1 MSNQVKQLTLSAFF
15 LALGLVL
22 PFAFHS
28 FGPQAGTVFL
38 PMHIPVLLCGFVC
51 GPAYGA
57 LVGMLTPLLSSA
69 LTGMPPLMPTG
80 IAMCVEL
87 STYGFLSGWMTKKLP
102 LYPFFNYHDAGR
114 KGSQRTCQ
122 PGAAEH
128 GTQGIYHA
136 DIFNCRLCYCDT
148 RHCAAAGDDTASCE
162 CREKAGG
169 QKSRGLMQ
177 SNRQFCCV
185 CFHICRR
192 EECMRLGNRCAVFL
206 FY

>member
-57 LVGMLTPLLSSA
+57 LVGMLTPLLSSE
-69 LTGMPPLMPTG
+69 LTGHVFGAVDVWLFERMDD
-80 IAMCVEL
+80 
-87 STYGFLSGWMTKKLP
+87 KKAAAVS
-102 LYPFFNYHDAGR
+102 FFNYHDAGR

-177 SNRQFCCV
+177 PNRQFCCV

-192 EECMRLGNRCAVFL
+192 EECMRLRNRCAVFL

>member
-80 IAMCVEL
+80 IAMCLEL

-102 LYPFFNYHDAGR
+102 LYPSLIITMLAGR
-114 KGSQRTCQ
+114 AVSGLANLVLLSMAHKAYTVQIFLTATFVTAI
-122 PGAAEH
+122 PGIVLQLGMIPLHVSVVKKLEGRKAE
-128 GTQGIYHA
+128 
-136 DIFNCRLCYCDT
+136 
-148 RHCAAAGDDTASCE
+148 E
-162 CREKAGG
+162 
-169 QKSRGLMQ
+169 
-177 SNRQFCCV
+177 
-185 CFHICRR
+185 
-192 EECMRLGNRCAVFL
+192 
-206 FY
+206 

>member
-80 IAMCVEL
+80 IAMCFEL

-102 LYPFFNYHDAGR
+102 LYPSLIITMLAGR
-114 KGSQRTCQ
+114 AVSGLANLVLLSMAHKAYTMQIFLTAAFVTAI
-122 PGAAEH
+122 PGIVLQLVMIPLLVSVVKKLEVRKAE
-128 GTQGIYHA
+128 
-136 DIFNCRLCYCDT
+136 D
-148 RHCAAAGDDTASCE
+148 
-162 CREKAGG
+162 
-169 QKSRGLMQ
+169 
-177 SNRQFCCV
+177 
-185 CFHICRR
+185 
-192 EECMRLGNRCAVFL
+192 
-206 FY
+206 

>member
-38 PMHIPVLLCGFVC
+38 PMHIPGFVC

-102 LYPFFNYHDAGR
+102 LYPSLIITMLAGR
-114 KGSQRTCQ
+114 AVSGLANLVLLSMAHKAYTMQIFLTAAFVTAI
-122 PGAAEH
+122 PGIVLQLVMIPLLVSVVKKLEVRKAE
-128 GTQGIYHA
+128 
-136 DIFNCRLCYCDT
+136 D
-148 RHCAAAGDDTASCE
+148 
-162 CREKAGG
+162 
-169 QKSRGLMQ
+169 
-177 SNRQFCCV
+177 
-185 CFHICRR
+185 
-192 EECMRLGNRCAVFL
+192 
-206 FY
+206 

>member
-80 IAMCVEL
+80 IAMCLEL

-102 LYPFFNYHDAGR
+102 LYPSLIITMLAGR
-114 KGSQRTCQ
+114 AVSGLANLVLLSMAHKAYTMQIFLTAAFVTAI
-122 PGAAEH
+122 PGIVLQLVMIPLLVSLVKKIEDRIAE
-128 GTQGIYHA
+128 
-136 DIFNCRLCYCDT
+136 
-148 RHCAAAGDDTASCE
+148 E
-162 CREKAGG
+162 
-169 QKSRGLMQ
+169 
-177 SNRQFCCV
+177 
-185 CFHICRR
+185 
-192 EECMRLGNRCAVFL
+192 
-206 FY
+206 

>member
-38 PMHIPVLLCGFVC
+38 PMHIPVLLC

-102 LYPFFNYHDAGR
+102 LYPSLIITMLAGR
-114 KGSQRTCQ
+114 AVSGLANLVLLSMAHKAYTMQIFLTAAFVTAI
-122 PGAAEH
+122 PGIVLQLVMIPLLVSVVKKLEVRKAE
-128 GTQGIYHA
+128 
-136 DIFNCRLCYCDT
+136 D
-148 RHCAAAGDDTASCE
+148 
-162 CREKAGG
+162 
-169 QKSRGLMQ
+169 
-177 SNRQFCCV
+177 
-185 CFHICRR
+185 
-192 EECMRLGNRCAVFL
+192 
-206 FY
+206 

>member
-51 GPAYGA
+51 
-57 LVGMLTPLLSSA
+57 MLTPLLSSA

-80 IAMCVEL
+80 IAMCLEL

-102 LYPFFNYHDAGR
+102 LYPSLIITMLAGR
-114 KGSQRTCQ
+114 AVSGLANLVLLSMAHKAYTMQIFLTAAFVTAI
-122 PGAAEH
+122 PGIVLQLVMIPLLVSVVKKLEVRIAE
-128 GTQGIYHA
+128 
-136 DIFNCRLCYCDT
+136 D
-148 RHCAAAGDDTASCE
+148 
-162 CREKAGG
+162 
-169 QKSRGLMQ
+169 
-177 SNRQFCCV
+177 
-185 CFHICRR
+185 
-192 EECMRLGNRCAVFL
+192 
-206 FY
+206 

>member
-80 IAMCVEL
+80 IAMCLEL

-102 LYPFFNYHDAGR
+102 LYTSLIITMLAGR
-114 KGSQRTCQ
+114 AVSGLANLVLLSMAHKAYTMQIFLTAAFVTAI
-122 PGAAEH
+122 PGIVLQLVMIPLLVSVVKKLEVRIAE
-128 GTQGIYHA
+128 
-136 DIFNCRLCYCDT
+136 D
-148 RHCAAAGDDTASCE
+148 
-162 CREKAGG
+162 
-169 QKSRGLMQ
+169 
-177 SNRQFCCV
+177 
-185 CFHICRR
+185 
-192 EECMRLGNRCAVFL
+192 
-206 FY
+206 

>member
-80 IAMCVEL
+80 IAMCLEL

-102 LYPFFNYHDAGR
+102 LYPSLIITMLAGR
-114 KGSQRTCQ
+114 AVSGLANLVLLSMAHKAYTMQIFLTAAFVTAI
-122 PGAAEH
+122 PGIVLQLVMIPLLVSVVKKLEGRKAE
-128 GTQGIYHA
+128 
-136 DIFNCRLCYCDT
+136 D
-148 RHCAAAGDDTASCE
+148 
-162 CREKAGG
+162 
-169 QKSRGLMQ
+169 
-177 SNRQFCCV
+177 
-185 CFHICRR
+185 
-192 EECMRLGNRCAVFL
+192 
-206 FY
+206 

>member
-80 IAMCVEL
+80 IAMCLEL
-87 STYGFLSGWMTKKLP
+87 STYPSLIITMLAGRAVSGLANLVLLSMAHKAYTVQIFLTATFVTAIPGIVLQLVMIPLLVSVVKKLEV
-102 LYPFFNYHDAGR
+102 R
-114 KGSQRTCQ
+114 K
-122 PGAAEH
+122 AE
-128 GTQGIYHA
+128 
-136 DIFNCRLCYCDT
+136 D
-148 RHCAAAGDDTASCE
+148 
-162 CREKAGG
+162 
-169 QKSRGLMQ
+169 
-177 SNRQFCCV
+177 
-185 CFHICRR
+185 
-192 EECMRLGNRCAVFL
+192 
-206 FY
+206 

>member
-80 IAMCVEL
+80 IAMCLEL
-87 STYGFLSGWMTKKLP
+87 STYGFLTAAFVTAIPGIVLQLVMIPLLVSVVKKLEV
-102 LYPFFNYHDAGR
+102 R
-114 KGSQRTCQ
+114 I
-122 PGAAEH
+122 AE
-128 GTQGIYHA
+128 
-136 DIFNCRLCYCDT
+136 D
-148 RHCAAAGDDTASCE
+148 
-162 CREKAGG
+162 
-169 QKSRGLMQ
+169 
-177 SNRQFCCV
+177 
-185 CFHICRR
+185 
-192 EECMRLGNRCAVFL
+192 
-206 FY
+206 

>member
-69 LTGMPPLMPTG
+69 LTG
-80 IAMCVEL
+80 IAMCLEL

-102 LYPFFNYHDAGR
+102 LYPSLIITMLAGR
-114 KGSQRTCQ
+114 AVSGLANLVLLSMAHKAYTVQIFLTATFVTAI
-122 PGAAEH
+122 PGIVLQLVMIPLLVSVVKKLEVRKAE
-128 GTQGIYHA
+128 
-136 DIFNCRLCYCDT
+136 D
-148 RHCAAAGDDTASCE
+148 
-162 CREKAGG
+162 
-169 QKSRGLMQ
+169 
-177 SNRQFCCV
+177 
-185 CFHICRR
+185 
-192 EECMRLGNRCAVFL
+192 
-206 FY
+206 

>member
-102 LYPFFNYHDAGR
+102 LYPALIITMLAGR
-114 KGSQRTCQ
+114 AVSGLANLVLLSMAHKAYTMQIFLTAAFVTAI
-122 PGAAEH
+122 PGIVLQLVMIPLLVSVVKKLEVRKAE
-128 GTQGIYHA
+128 
-136 DIFNCRLCYCDT
+136 D
-148 RHCAAAGDDTASCE
+148 
-162 CREKAGG
+162 
-169 QKSRGLMQ
+169 
-177 SNRQFCCV
+177 
-185 CFHICRR
+185 
-192 EECMRLGNRCAVFL
+192 
-206 FY
+206 

>member
-80 IAMCVEL
+80 IAMCLEL

-102 LYPFFNYHDAGR
+102 GR
-114 KGSQRTCQ
+114 AVSGLANLVLLSMAHKAYTVQIFLTAAFVTAI
-122 PGAAEH
+122 PGIVLQLVMIPLLVSVVKKLEVRKAE
-128 GTQGIYHA
+128 
-136 DIFNCRLCYCDT
+136 D
-148 RHCAAAGDDTASCE
+148 
-162 CREKAGG
+162 
-169 QKSRGLMQ
+169 
-177 SNRQFCCV
+177 
-185 CFHICRR
+185 
-192 EECMRLGNRCAVFL
+192 
-206 FY
+206 

>member
-38 PMHIPVLLCGFVC
+38 PMHIPVLLCWHADTAAVECINRHAAAHADRNCHVF
-51 GPAYGA
+51 GA
-57 LVGMLTPLLSSA
+57 VDVWLFERMDD
-69 LTGMPPLMPTG
+69 
-80 IAMCVEL
+80 
-87 STYGFLSGWMTKKLP
+87 KKVAAVS
-102 LYPFFNYHDAGR
+102 FFNYHDAGR

-128 GTQGIYHA
+128 GTQGRYHA

>member
-80 IAMCVEL
+80 IAMCLEL
-87 STYGFLSGWMTKKLP
+87 STYGFLSGWMTKKLN
-102 LYPFFNYHDAGR
+102 LYPSLIITMLAGR
-114 KGSQRTCQ
+114 AVSGLANLVLLSMAHKAYTVQIFLTATFVTAI
-122 PGAAEH
+122 PGIVLQLVMIPLLVSVVKKLEVRIAE
-128 GTQGIYHA
+128 
-136 DIFNCRLCYCDT
+136 D
-148 RHCAAAGDDTASCE
+148 
-162 CREKAGG
+162 
-169 QKSRGLMQ
+169 
-177 SNRQFCCV
+177 
-185 CFHICRR
+185 
-192 EECMRLGNRCAVFL
+192 
-206 FY
+206 

>member
-69 LTGMPPLMPTG
+69 LTDVSYSNHARPFCSRRMRCSADAP
-80 IAMCVEL
+80 
-87 STYGFLSGWMTKKLP
+87 FLLRISAALFTTSCAGCKK
-102 LYPFFNYHDAGR
+102 
-114 KGSQRTCQ
+114 
-122 PGAAEH
+122 
-128 GTQGIYHA
+128 
-136 DIFNCRLCYCDT
+136 
-148 RHCAAAGDDTASCE
+148 
-162 CREKAGG
+162 
-169 QKSRGLMQ
+169 Q
-177 SNRQFCCV
+177 SS
-185 CFHICRR
+185 
-192 EECMRLGNRCAVFL
+192 CAVMDQAQEIF
-206 FY
+206 FPAHKKDTSRPFRMYPYIAV

>member
-51 GPAYGA
+51 GPAYG
-57 LVGMLTPLLSSA
+57 MLTPLLSSA

-80 IAMCVEL
+80 IAMCLEL

-102 LYPFFNYHDAGR
+102 LYPSLIITMLAGR
-114 KGSQRTCQ
+114 AVSGLANLVLLSMAHKAYTMQIFLTAAFVTAI
-122 PGAAEH
+122 PGIVLQLVMIPLLVSVVKKLEVRKAE
-128 GTQGIYHA
+128 
-136 DIFNCRLCYCDT
+136 D
-148 RHCAAAGDDTASCE
+148 
-162 CREKAGG
+162 
-169 QKSRGLMQ
+169 
-177 SNRQFCCV
+177 
-185 CFHICRR
+185 
-192 EECMRLGNRCAVFL
+192 
-206 FY
+206 